1 MKSYKQK
8 IKRRKNTQKK
18 ILKLLLCVFVL
29 TVFSNIMIDFMRF
42 PECYISTWK
51 YQLKNDLAAGD
62 QKAMK
67 YYQENYIN
75 RGRILYDNE
84 VK

>member
-8 IKRRKNTQKK
+8 IKHRKKTQKK

-29 TVFSNIMIDFMRF
+29 AVFSNIMIDFMRF

-51 YQLKNDLAAGD
+51 YQLKNDLTAGN
-62 QKAMK
+62 QKAIK

-75 RGRILYDNE
+75 RGRILY
-84 VK
+84 KSGIK